1 MYIRISKDLTDRCY
15 KKKKKKK
22 KNLKKSFERYQNI
35 SEEENKRKQEYGH
48 ERYKN
53 LSDNDKNLIFDRTLT
68 VQLGRLEVYQA
79 DSLPTATKLAKNSF
93 LLDVLKP
100 YSMLKGYYQEINS

>member
-15 KKKKKKK
+15 KKKDKIKKD
-22 KNLKKSFERYQNI
+22 LKKSFERYQNI
-35 SEEENKRKQEYGH
+35 SEEENKQKQEYGH

-68 VQLGRLEVYQA
+68 V
-79 DSLPTATKLAKNSF
+79 
-93 LLDVLKP
+93 
-100 YSMLKGYYQEINS
+100 